1 MAYSYVEDSREEL
14 GTVEKGSNTVL
25 INKIKSGE
33 RESVDIRE
41 YYTDE
46 AGELKPSKKGIRLNT
61 EVAADL
67 ILSVAKALEVDELSD
82 VIEKL
87 TIMAND
93 EEE

>member
-14 GTVEKGSNTVL
+14 GTIEKGSNTVL

>member
-1 MAYSYVEDSREEL
+1 MAYPYVEDSREEL
-14 GTVEKGSNTVL
+14 GTIEKGSNTVL

-46 AGELKPSKKGIRLNT
+46 AGELKPSKKGIRLST
-61 EVAADL
+61 EVVADL
-67 ILSVAKALEVDELSD
+67 IVYVAKALEVDELSD

-87 TIMAND
+87 VIMAND
-93 EEE
+93 GEE

>member
-1 MAYSYVEDSREEL
+1 MAYAYVEDSREEL
-14 GTVEKGSNTVL
+14 GTIEKGSNKVL

-67 ILSVAKALEVDELSD
+67 ILSVAKTLEADELSD

-87 TIMAND
+87 TVMANG

>member
-14 GTVEKGSNTVL
+14 GTIEKGSNTVL

-46 AGELKPSKKGIRLNT
+46 AGELKPSKKGIRLST
-61 EVAADL
+61 EVVADL
-67 ILSVAKALEVDELSD
+67 IVHVAKALEVDELSD

-87 TIMAND
+87 VIMAND
-93 EEE
+93 GEE

>member
-1 MAYSYVEDSREEL
+1 MAYAYVEDSREEL
-14 GTVEKGSNTVL
+14 GTIEKGSNKVL

-41 YYTDE
+41 YYTNE

-67 ILSVAKALEVDELSD
+67 ILSVAKTLEADELSD

-87 TIMAND
+87 TVMAND

>member
-14 GTVEKGSNTVL
+14 GTIEKGSNTVL

-33 RESVDIRE
+33 RESIDIRE

-87 TIMAND
+87 TIMEND

>member
-14 GTVEKGSNTVL
+14 GTVEKGSNMVL